1 MKVWLGLA
9 LFCLGITLAACNR
22 QAGQPDAVDLLGTAA
37 AEATQIIQQARA
49 TALVMEAQRQA
60 TALVGSVGQTAVPST
75 MPGAT
80 AILPVPS
87 QEVGT
92 TQTTEEQA
100 ASSPTPRG
108 ATVELI
114 SVGIGAEGLFVQVY
128 FIAPPAIAGG
138 WYQGNVSVTEEASG
152 TVYNEIP
159 VLPVVGPLFGKP
171 VEDGQ
176 VGYVML
182 VNAPVPLQ
190 PGAQVTVKLGDY
202 IFEHIQVK

>member
-1 MKVWLGLA
+1 MKVWLALA
-9 LFCLGITLAACNR
+9 LFCLGINLAACNR
-22 QAGQPDAVDLLGTAA
+22 QAGQPDEVDLLGTAA

-60 TALVGSVGQTAVPST
+60 TALVGSAGQTAIPST
-75 MPGAT
+75 TSGA
-80 AILPVPS
+80 ASILPVLSP
-87 QEVGT
+87 EVGST
-92 TQTTEEQA
+92 PATEGQG

-108 ATVELI
+108 ATVELV
-114 SVGIGAEGLFVQVY
+114 SVGIGAEGLFIQVY